1 VPSVGARSQMS
12 VSTAFVL
19 CVGAVVATAC
29 APAATGAATPQAP
42 VTAAVAPA
50 PASAP
55 PVTGQ
60 QGDSGRHGGRGGGG
74 GAAAGTVAWP
84 SGIPVPPGTVQQ
96 TAAVPGL
103 WQMTTIDD
111 EGLEAARSAVA
122 ARYVSAGF
130 TPDTRPAP
138 GTAGPQILH
147 RTGWTVTVETFG
159 YDHSGVRT
167 EISVH
172 LQAA

>member
-1 VPSVGARSQMS
+1 
-12 VSTAFVL
+12 VS
-19 CVGAVVATAC
+19 
-29 APAATGAATPQAP
+29 
-42 VTAAVAPA
+42 AVAPA
-50 PASAP
+50 PVP
-55 PVTGQ
+55 PGTGQ
-60 QGDSGRHGGRGGGG
+60 QGDSGRHGGRGGTGG
-74 GAAAGTVAWP
+74 APAGAAAPWP

-122 ARYVSAGF
+122 ARYVAAGF
-130 TPDTRPAP
+130 TLDTQPAP
-138 GTAGPQILH
+138 ETAGPQILH